1 MIYIVEDDE
10 NIREI
15 EHYALRGGDL
25 ESKVFSSAKD
35 FWQGMQ
41 QALPKLIVLDI
52 MLPGEDGFSIL
63 RKLKESALTASIPV
77 MMVTAKST
85 ELDCVRGLDAGADDY
100 LPKPFGVMEFLSRI
114 KALLRR
120 SSKESLVESI
130 ITYEGIVLDDVRHT
144 VSVNGDSC
152 ILTFK
157 EYELL
162 KLLISSPGIVFSREL
177 ILQKVWECDSSFAS
191 RTVDMHVKTLRQ
203 KLGDKGALIKTIRNV
218 GYKVEV

>member
-15 EHYALRGGDL
+15 EHYALRGGGL

-77 MMVTAKST
+77 MMVSAKST